1 MFDGSVPMPSFAG
14 LSEAEKAL
22 SNAMQQA
29 VLGQASARDALSEA
43 ARRAQGVID
52 DISG

>member
-1 MFDGSVPMPSFAG
+1 MPSFAG

-29 VLGQASARDALSEA
+29 VLGQASSKDALAEA
-43 ARRAQGVID
+43 TKKAQAVID
-52 DISG
+52 DISA